1 MLQKLIIMI
10 LQIHIKI
17 LKTSVNVT
25 KEWNDQD
32 NQDGKR
38 AKQVIVH
45 LYANGKDTGKT
56 LTLSDDNQWISSLMI

>member
-1 MLQKLIIMI
+1 MI
-10 LQIHIKI
+10 LQIHKI

-45 LYANGKDTGKT
+45 LYADGKDTENINFK
-56 LTLSDDNQWISSLMI
+56 